1 MVWAEDLAGH
11 AVRAAQVA
19 AVGDGDAEISEVSAE
34 EVCWGGVH
42 VHNAMLTAVFRK
54 I

>member
-1 MVWAEDLAGH
+1 
-11 AVRAAQVA
+11 
-19 AVGDGDAEISEVSAE
+19 VSAE